1 MRRMTLREAL
11 LSSAIGIYSLGLPRT
26 RQTVYVGRTAV
37 RIGTRLS
44 EHLHHTG
51 DEHAH
56 KLSGWLRRQW
66 PGGADAVEVR
76 IYNAWEI
83 GAHLR
88 PLAHKALG
96 PEAAERAL
104 KEHLRPLIGS
114 GGGEGPGPQ
123 QLSLPT
129 EPLPKKVDREGN

>member
-1 MRRMTLREAL
+1 MRRMTLRQAL
-11 LSSAIGIYSLGLPRT
+11 LSSAVGIYSLGLPR
-26 RQTVYVGRTAV
+26 
-37 RIGTRLS
+37 TRLS

-66 PGGADAVEVR
+66 PGGADVIEVR

-88 PLAHKALG
+88 PTARKVLG

-104 KEHLRPLIGS
+104 KEHLKPLIGS